1 MGVRILPL
9 LPINEDVMGLN
20 KEERKLLRD
29 KKLRETRKKR
39 RLENFEIKTIL
50 KEYKKEIKK
59 KKRKNNMN
67 VKYI

>member
-1 MGVRILPL
+1 
-9 LPINEDVMGLN
+9 MGLN